1 MFSLASREWIAFTS
15 HRFGVVFK
23 KSPRPVLS
31 LPGLAST
38 LFFTPS
44 PGWGNADGKPPPR
57 GPWLWQLAKGPC
69 GSARLSQQ
77 PLSEAQPSP
86 SLRKSYRRQYTHPDA
101 HTYTLTDGEY
111 QIGPWK
117 PPDHPLGQT
126 SASGEVKT
134 PSRIKGEKQRG
145 GGERRNRE
153 MGVKRSRISISSCSL
168 GCLPNHQFPL
178 RMSLGRLG
186 GERQEVE
193 CKTPFRKPEKIWT
206 LLQVLFLLSLLTG
219 STFYWNIFITLNND
233 FCSGTIQLNVLSD
246 GCCKCAQ
253 NMHH

>member
-1 MFSLASREWIAFTS
+1 MRME
-15 HRFGVVFK
+15 
-23 KSPRPVLS
+23 SPP
-31 LPGLAST
+31 
-38 LFFTPS
+38 
-44 PGWGNADGKPPPR
+44 W

-77 PLSEAQPSP
+77 PLSDAQPSP

-111 QIGPWK
+111 QVGPWK

-145 GGERRNRE
+145 GGEGRNRE

-178 RMSLGRLG
+178 RMSLGRL
-186 GERQEVE
+186 ERDSSQPGRDRRWSANHLSGSQKRSGL
-193 CKTPFRKPEKIWT
+193 CFRCCFYSLCWLGPRFSEIFLLHST
-206 LLQVLFLLSLLTG
+206 MIFAPLTFLLQNVGYYCNILTG
-219 STFYWNIFITLNND
+219 LDSINLPDNTLEVVD
-233 FCSGTIQLNVLSD
+233 IV
-246 GCCKCAQ
+246 
-253 NMHH
+253 